1 MGKKIILGDKVVDT
15 DSIIGIKEG
24 KVKLPIVTKT
34 KNSNTGFKK
43 FMFGSTD
50 THTTYKE
57 FTFIKITTDVEWYLT
72 KENFTIYNDEEFL
85 IGAKEVKR
93 RYAEG
98 KDEFKTLQSIG
109 FENTIGGW
117 AIPDYL
123 DTHVQYDK
131 DIKCRE
137 DFIKKYMS
145 NIG

>member
-57 FTFIKITTDVEWYLT
+57 FTFIR
-72 KENFTIYNDEEFL
+72 FT
-85 IGAKEVKR
+85 
-93 RYAEG
+93 
-98 KDEFKTLQSIG
+98 SG
-109 FENTIGGW
+109 F
-117 AIPDYL
+117 
-123 DTHVQYDK
+123 
-131 DIKCRE
+131 
-137 DFIKKYMS
+137 
-145 NIG
+145 